1 MSDMSK
7 VALVTGGS
15 RGIGRTI
22 AEQLASDGFEVYLT
36 YVSRPES
43 AEEVVAG
50 IEKNG
55 GKARAFK
62 LDSGDRDA
70 VATFF
75 KDEIKGKVSLE
86 VLVNNAGITRDG
98 LMMRMKDDDWDKV
111 IQINLTG
118 CFVFLKEAS
127 KIMGRQRRGRIVNIT
142 SIVGQM
148 GNAGQ
153 ANYCAAK
160 AGLIGLTKSAAREL
174 AARGITVNAVA
185 PGFIETDMTSELP
198 EKAVEAMLAQI
209 PLKSLGQSEDI
220 ASRRLVPGFAG
231 SWIHHRP
238 GAGCQWRHVHVNYA
252 NKKHWYWRKL
262 CPT

>member
-1 MSDMSK
+1 MSDLPK

-15 RGIGRTI
+15 RGIGRTV
-22 AEQLASDGFEVYLT
+22 AERLAADGFEVYLT

-43 AEEVVAG
+43 ALEVVTC
-50 IEKNG
+50 IEAAG
-55 GKARAFK
+55 GKARAFQ

-70 VATFF
+70 VSAFF
-75 KDEIKGKVSLE
+75 NDEIKGKVSLD

-127 KIMGRQRRGRIVNIT
+127 RIMGKQRQGRIVNIT
-142 SIVGQM
+142 SVVGQM

-153 ANYCAAK
+153 ANYAAAK

-174 AARGITVNAVA
+174 AGRGITVNAVA
-185 PGFIETDMTSELP
+185 PGFIETDMTAALP
-198 EKAVEAMLAQI
+198 EKVVEAMLEQI

-220 ASRRLVPGFAG
+220 AAAVSFLAG
-231 SWIHHRP
+231 P
-238 GAGCQWRHVHVNYA
+238 GAGYITGQVLGVNGGLYM
-252 NKKHWYWRKL
+252 
-262 CPT
+262 

>member
-1 MSDMSK
+1 MSDLPN

-22 AEQLASDGFEVYLT
+22 AEKLAADGFEVYLT
-36 YVSRPES
+36 YVSRPEE
-43 AEEVVAG
+43 ADKVVAA
-50 IEKNG
+50 IEANG
-55 GKARAFK
+55 GKAKAFK

-70 VATFF
+70 ITTFF
-75 KDEIKGKVSLE
+75 KEEIKGKVTLGA
-86 VLVNNAGITRDG
+86 LVNNAGITRDG

-111 IQINLTG
+111 IHINLTG

-127 KIMGRQRRGRIVNIT
+127 KIMGKQRAGRIINIT

-153 ANYCAAK
+153 ANYCSAK

-174 AARGITVNAVA
+174 AGRGITVNAVA
-185 PGFIETDMTSELP
+185 PGFIETDMTAELP
-198 EKAVEAMLAQI
+198 EKVVEGMLAQI

-220 ASRRLVPGFAG
+220 AAAVAFLAG
-231 SWIHHRP
+231 P
-238 GAGCQWRHVHVNYA
+238 GAGYITGQVLGVNGGMYM
-252 NKKHWYWRKL
+252 
-262 CPT
+262 

>member
-1 MSDMSK
+1 MSDLSR

-15 RGIGRTI
+15 RGIGRNI
-22 AEQLASDGFEVYLT
+22 AEKLAADGFEVYLT
-36 YVSRPES
+36 YVSRPEE
-43 AEEVVAG
+43 ADKVVAA
-50 IEKNG
+50 IEENG
-55 GKARAFK
+55 GKAKAFK

-70 VATFF
+70 VAAFF
-75 KDEIKGKVSLE
+75 KDEIKGKVSLD

-111 IQINLTG
+111 LQINLTG

-127 KIMGRQRRGRIVNIT
+127 KIMGKQRAGRIINIT
-142 SIVGQM
+142 SVVGQM

-153 ANYCAAK
+153 ANYSSAK

-185 PGFIETDMTSELP
+185 PGFIETDMTAELP
-198 EKAVEAMLAQI
+198 EKVVAAMLEQI

-220 ASRRLVPGFAG
+220 AAAVSFLAG
-231 SWIHHRP
+231 P
-238 GAGCQWRHVHVNYA
+238 GAGYITGQVLGVNGGMYM
-252 NKKHWYWRKL
+252 
-262 CPT
+262 